1 MEERFQLNLPEY
13 PGFEQIVELPQ
24 GQEPQRL

>member
-1 MEERFQLNLPEY
+1 MEEKFQLNLLEY

-24 GQEPQRL
+24 ERGSQRL